1 MVGFNPTWP
10 VSLFEEI
17 RTHTR
22 TKGNRGM
29 AREKKGELPQK
40 KPVLLT
46 HCFGTSSLQ
55 SWEKMFTPPGLR
67 QPQQIDTKG
76 NWPAGRE
83 DSFAKG

>member
-1 MVGFNPTWP
+1 MVGLNPTWP

-17 RTHTR
+17 RTHTS

-55 SWEKMFTPPGLR
+55 SWEKMLHHPVFGSHS
-67 QPQQIDTKG
+67 K
-76 NWPAGRE
+76 
-83 DSFAKG
+83 